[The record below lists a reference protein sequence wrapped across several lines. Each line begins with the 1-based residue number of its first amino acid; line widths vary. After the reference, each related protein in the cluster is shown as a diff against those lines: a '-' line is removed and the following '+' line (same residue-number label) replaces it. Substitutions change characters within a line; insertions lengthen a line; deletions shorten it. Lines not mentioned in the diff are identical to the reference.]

1 VLPWSRVGSGARRK
15 RRAGVKRGSAGAG
28 ALFVCCLLA
37 CRPAPHAPQPRV
49 AQGPIRH
56 VVLVSIDGLV
66 PDSYLHPDEHGLQVP
81 TLRRFVAQ
89 GAFSDG
95 ALATFPSVTYP
106 AHTSMV
112 TGVWPSRHGIVSNH
126 SFDPLDKNNGAWFWY
141 SEELKAKPIWTLAF
155 DAGYETALISWPV
168 TVGARATWLVVDY
181 WRANNA
187 EDLKLVRALSTPGL
201 AQRVEQSFP
210 GYASRAAPPNTAD
223 QAGVDVA
230 SQILREGKPTLLL
243 LHIFQVDTAQHGHG
257 VWSEQARAAIE
268 TADQQLARLLAAVER
283 AGIFSSTAFVVAS
296 DHGFANVTRQLHP
309 RKLLQEH
316 GFLELD
322 ADGKVSAWKASCV
335 VNGGS
340 AYVYVKDGDAQVA
353 RQVTELF
360 RTRAAEAGS
369 GIARVLSG
377 EEIAQRGGD
386 PAATLAIEAEL
397 GVSLGGGLV
406 AYETPPKSRA
416 VHGYDPE
423 RPEMKA
429 SLLLL
434 GPSIRPGLIKDARL
448 IDIAPTIAAWLSLD
462 LLNVEGRPLSSPSR

>member
-1 VLPWSRVGSGARRK
+1 MQC
-15 RRAGVKRGSAGAG
+15 RRAVA
-28 ALFVCCLLA
+28 ALFACCLLA
-37 CRPAPHAPQPRV
+37 CRPAQPAPSAPRDPQPRG
-49 AQGPIRH
+49 APGPIQH
-56 VVLVSIDGLV
+56 VVLVSVDGLV

-81 TLRRFVAQ
+81 TLRRFRAQ

-95 ALATFPSVTYP
+95 ALSTFPSVTYP

-112 TGVWPSRHGIVSNH
+112 TGVWPSRHGIVSNQ
-126 SFDPLDKNNGAWFWY
+126 SFDPLDQNKGAWFWY
-141 SEELKAKPIWTLAF
+141 REELKAKPIWELAY
-155 DAGYETALISWPV
+155 DAGYETALVSWPV
-168 TVGARATWLVVDY
+168 TVGARATWLLVDY

-201 AQRVEQSFP
+201 AERVERSFP

-223 QAGVDVA
+223 EAGVDVA
-230 SQILREGKPTLLL
+230 AQILREGKPALLL
-243 LHIFQVDTAQHGHG
+243 VHVFQVDSAQHGHG
-257 VWSEQARAAIE
+257 LWSEQALAAIE
-268 TADQQLARLLAAVER
+268 NADQQLARLLTAVEG
-283 AGIFSSTAFVVAS
+283 AGIFSSTAFVIAS

-322 ADGKVSAWKASCV
+322 ADGKVSAWKATCV

-340 AYVYVKDGDAQVA
+340 AYVYVKDGDAEVA

-360 RTRAAEAGS
+360 RARAAQAGS
-369 GIARVLSG
+369 GIARVLNR

-386 PAATLAIEAEL
+386 PAATLALEAEL
-397 GVSLGGGLV
+397 DVSLGSGLV
-406 AYETPPKSRA
+406 AYDTPPKTRA

-448 IDIAPTIAAWLSLD
+448 IDIAPTIAGWLSLD
-462 LLNVEGRPLSSPSR
+462 LPDVEGRPLAPSAPPTPPP

>member
-1 VLPWSRVGSGARRK
+1 MPAAELVALDTQRREGMK
-15 RRAGVKRGSAGAG
+15 RRSAAT
-28 ALFVCCLLA
+28 ALLACCCLLA
-37 CRPAPHAPQPRV
+37 CRPAPRERQPRV

-66 PDSYLHPDEHGLQVP
+66 PDSYLHPDEHGLRVP

-95 ALATFPSVTYP
+95 ALSTFPSVTYP

-112 TGVWPSRHGIVSNH
+112 TGVWPSRHGIVSNQ
-126 SFDPLDKNNGAWFWY
+126 SFDPLDQNKGAWFWY
-141 SEELKAKPIWTLAF
+141 REELKAKPIWELAY
-155 DAGYETALISWPV
+155 DAGYETALVSWPV
-168 TVGARATWLVVDY
+168 TVGARATWLLVDY
-181 WRANNA
+181 WRANNP

-230 SQILREGKPTLLL
+230 AQILREGKPALLL
-243 LHIFQVDTAQHGHG
+243 LHIFQVDSAQHGHG
-257 VWSEQARAAIE
+257 VWSEQALAAIE
-268 TADQQLARLLAAVER
+268 NADQQLARLLAAIER
-283 AGIFSSTAFVVAS
+283 AGIFSSTAFVIAS

-316 GFLELD
+316 GLLELD

-340 AYVYVKDGDAQVA
+340 AYVYVKDDDAQVA
-353 RQVTELF
+353 RQVTALF
-360 RTRAAEAGS
+360 SERAAQPDS
-369 GIARVLSG
+369 GIARVFG
-377 EEIAQRGGD
+377 REEIAHRGGD
-386 PAATLAIEAEL
+386 PAATLAIEAAP
-397 GVSLGGGLV
+397 GVSLGSGLV
-406 AYETPPKSRA
+406 TYDGPPKSLA

-429 SLLLL
+429 SLLML
-434 GPSIRPGLIKDARL
+434 GPSIRPGLIKDAKL
-448 IDIAPTIAAWLSLD
+448 VDIAPTIAGWLSLD
-462 LLNVEGRPLSSPSR
+462 LPKVDGRPLSIPVH